1 MAFLEF
7 EPPENLKHPALI
19 ATFRGWS
26 DGGESASTAGNWL
39 REHLDG
45 RRFARIDPEQFYDF
59 TVHRPIVRLVD
70 GIYRTLE
77 WPSSEFFHAR
87 SAERDL
93 ILLVGTEPNL
103 KWTTFTQ
110 LILDLSKQLG
120 IEILVTLGAFLAPVP
135 HNREVGIMGT
145 AADLEQAMSLGLTT
159 SRYQGPTGITG
170 ALQVAAREAGL
181 PAASLWAAVPHYL
194 AEIGYPKAAVALLER
209 ASSLLRFSIDT
220 TTLDETQRSWER
232 RVADMINDS
241 PELAQ
246 YVDMLEKRIGVEAEE
261 EETADR
267 MEVPSGDELAEEL
280 EKFLRDQRD
289 K

>member
-1 MAFLEF
+1 MSFLEY
-7 EPPENLKHPALI
+7 EPPENLRHPALI

-39 REHLDG
+39 KDHLDG

-70 GIYRTLE
+70 GIYRTLD

-87 SAERDL
+87 LADRDL
-93 ILLVGTEPNL
+93 VLLVGTEPNL
-103 KWTTFTQ
+103 KWKAFSD
-110 LILDLSKQLG
+110 LILDLSKKLG
-120 IEILVTLGAFLAPVP
+120 VEILVTLGAFLAPVP
-135 HNREVGIMGT
+135 HSAEVGIMGT

-170 ALQVAAREAGL
+170 ALQVAARNAGL

-194 AEIGYPKAAVALLER
+194 AEIGYPKAALALIDR

-220 TTLDETQRSWER
+220 SSLAEAQSSWEK

-246 YVDMLEKRIGVEAEE
+246 YIEMLEKRVGVET
-261 EETADR
+261 ETPDQLGP

-289 K
+289 N